1 MARRPRGP
9 MTTLGE
15 LRRKEPTCSVCGQGF
30 TGGQPV
36 AWTVGRERIHES
48 CIEVARVTTPGRAK
62 FGPWKAPAVHAFLQ
76 RSGGRLCASCLA
88 MALGVSLDQA
98 REVMHVVDGVDG
110 LRVLPVACASC
121 GRATEALCAVSAS
134 AHDRVAS

>member
-1 MARRPRGP
+1 
-9 MTTLGE
+9 
-15 LRRKEPTCSVCGQGF
+15 
-30 TGGQPV
+30 
-36 AWTVGRERIHES
+36 
-48 CIEVARVTTPGRAK
+48 
-62 FGPWKAPAVHAFLQ
+62 
-76 RSGGRLCASCLA
+76 